1 MIENYTVS
9 NLPVPIFKECRKI
22 EEIHYA
28 FLKGDDPFFV
38 ETNEVKKTMIE
49 HQENIDNEIAER
61 QETPPEPRFSKN
73 VEELSHL
80 TEMIQADIFNVI
92 RPNLKGNIRHDRFIE
107 ESNQRFLD
115 SGIPLYASQLVIF
128 IESLIIED
136 GFSPESFRGYRH
148 LATLIRESN
157 GLTKMNHLLELM
169 NKVRKIIPP
178 NLHTE
183 NSFVVDSNSIDP
195 NKMNEG

>member
-1 MIENYTVS
+1 
-9 NLPVPIFKECRKI
+9 
-22 EEIHYA
+22 
-28 FLKGDDPFFV
+28 
-38 ETNEVKKTMIE
+38 MIE

-115 SGIPLYASQLVIF
+115 SGIPLYTNQLVVF

-136 GFSPESFRGYRH
+136 GFSPESFLGYRH

-157 GLTKMNHLLELM
+157 GLTKMNHLQALM
-169 NKVRKIIPP
+169 NKARKIIPP
-178 NLHTE
+178 DIVTTPVRVIE
-183 NSFVVDSNSIDP
+183 PSISKSTNPKDA
-195 NKMNEG
+195 